1 MAKKTPKCIKEPF
14 LDVSN
19 MGWIESQQLGILE
32 ALAVD

>member
-1 MAKKTPKCIKEPF
+1 MANKTPECIKEPS

-19 MGWIESQQLGILE
+19 MGWIEPQQLGILE